1 MGKIASKIW
10 SKGLLCGY
18 GVPEMHEELRPLA
31 SWSREE
37 LLKAYQ
43 RFLDTGEPDM
53 DCHSFLEAF
62 QCFRDTAQ
70 SKAAFKMLHPKKSK
84 VDGNT
89 VFAAAVLTSNQSYI
103 SRMSLIFSIFDLDND
118 GQLSKPEFC
127 IAIRSVLEGL
137 HRWFVGVA
145 MPTDVELEVAMDD
158 LFKRMDSN
166 RSGFLSIGE
175 FLVHSYRNRDLQEM
189 VNHLPWEDMR
199 VFESLVKFQRV
210 PIYTPGDG
218 AVQHVHSSSTAT
230 GSRPGS
236 SASGQ
241 VPRTLDHH
249 GPLRSPRN
257 QRFSLKP
264 PDTEKPAERCRVRRR
279 TTSACSHLHPDMT
292 GDKGTWCGSV
302 AYVKLTGR
310 KRGPSFRMNPVWT
323 PPSEISK
330 AHAWLL
336 WKFFRH
342 LSGGKAIADAERV
355 QCCLK
360 DSKAVQKELLQIAG
374 EAKNYEPWALT
385 EASADAEAPDGP
397 QKFAMEVDK
406 LSQEFQIV
414 FTDQHLVQ
422 RLESLDSGPIT
433 VRCFLCIS
441 LPSLTPSHIE
451 GCLAWCRVFRALEVL
466 NQLGELEA
474 AALKDEDLALLFE
487 FLDVDASGDLS
498 LSELVD
504 VGQLPAEKAMEIFD
518 KCKRQEEGA
527 ALNINDLRNYVMS
540 LNLALGSDVKGL
552 LESFAHTGHEKKPES

>member
-1 MGKIASKIW
+1 
-10 SKGLLCGY
+10 
-18 GVPEMHEELRPLA
+18 
-31 SWSREE
+31 
-37 LLKAYQ
+37 
-43 RFLDTGEPDM
+43 
-53 DCHSFLEAF
+53 
-62 QCFRDTAQ
+62 
-70 SKAAFKMLHPKKSK
+70 

-504 VGQLPAEKAMEIFD
+504 VGQLPAEKAKEIFD